1 MRLRLLCPIAG
12 LLLSCGGVAQA
23 AVIADFV
30 TDFSITANPNGAWAY
45 GTTTSLGGGLTLLTN
60 PLDASGGGDIRYDWN
75 PGPRT
80 PLVGVLIP
88 GSGSPAGILH
98 PGAGGE
104 MATARYTVQTS
115 FTGFLDV
122 AFMDGSQFATTDVHV
137 ARTGVSLFDAAID
150 PSNALRTFQATL
162 TLQTGDTLDFVA
174 GWGADSAINFD
185 TTTFT
190 AVLSEATLP
199 EPGSMAMLAL
209 GVLGLTALRRRP

>member
-1 MRLRLLCPIAG
+1 
-12 LLLSCGGVAQA
+12 
-23 AVIADFV
+23 
-30 TDFSITANPNGAWAY
+30 
-45 GTTTSLGGGLTLLTN
+45 
-60 PLDASGGGDIRYDWN
+60 
-75 PGPRT
+75 
-80 PLVGVLIP
+80 
-88 GSGSPAGILH
+88 
-98 PGAGGE
+98 

-137 ARTGVSLFDAAID
+137 ARNGVSLFDAAID